1 MHILFPY
8 HSNSSNY
15 LILREIINQSDSILG
30 KKNIYIYST
39 HLRTCTT
46 TIPNNS
52 STRTLYRSSRHSAN
66 IPRTRE
72 HRFEHPGSLVSDKC
86 NARLKTYSLAFLIHP
101 FLLFLLL
108 LLLPSLP
115 LPSFTRDFRSLFACT
130 IWLPDS
136 SGASFANCGPTARDP
151 TERRYGRTCYTGA
164 RMKASPAEIPRVI
177 VSREIH
183 GGYVGTRIGLQL
195 LLQSISIFLIG

>member
-72 HRFEHPGSLVSDKC
+72 HGFEHPGSLVSDKC

-101 FLLFLLL
+101 
-108 LLLPSLP
+108 LPP
-115 LPSFTRDFRSLFACT
+115 PPPPPSFARDFRSLFACT

-177 VSREIH
+177 VSREIR

>member
-72 HRFEHPGSLVSDKC
+72 HGFEHPGSLVSDKC

-101 FLLFLLL
+101 
-108 LLLPSLP
+108 LPP
-115 LPSFTRDFRSLFACT
+115 PPPPPSFARDFRSLFACT

-151 TERRYGRTCYTGA
+151 TERRYGQTCYTGA

>member
-15 LILREIINQSDSILG
+15 LILRQIINQSDSILG

-72 HRFEHPGSLVSDKC
+72 HGFEHPGSLVSDKC

-101 FLLFLLL
+101 FLLFLL
-108 LLLPSLP
+108 P
-115 LPSFTRDFRSLFACT
+115 LPSQGIF
-130 IWLPDS
+130 
-136 SGASFANCGPTARDP
+136 DP
-151 TERRYGRTCYTGA
+151 FSRVQFGCQ
-164 RMKASPAEIPRVI
+164 IPVEP
-177 VSREIH
+177 VSRT
-183 GGYVGTRIGLQL
+183 VGQPRETQPREGTGRRVTRERA
-195 LLQSISIFLIG
+195 

>member
-8 HSNSSNY
+8 HSNSFNY

-72 HRFEHPGSLVSDKC
+72 HGFEHPGSLVSDKC

-101 FLLFLLL
+101 
-108 LLLPSLP
+108 LPP
-115 LPSFTRDFRSLFACT
+115 PPPPPSFARDFRSLFACT

-177 VSREIH
+177 ISREIH